1 MDWQPVTGRK
11 LWREASRAPADVNAR
26 LSDFSPLA
34 AQLLYNRGVTDLA
47 SAKAFL
53 SRDESLLEDPFLLP
67 NIEPAVSRIHRAL
80 RDGETIGVF
89 GDFDADGVTGTALLV
104 EGLSKLGGKVIPY
117 LPHRVTEGHG
127 LNSQAVRAL
136 HERGVTLLVTVD
148 CGVTSVDEVSEAAS
162 LGMDTVITD
171 HHTPLP
177 QLPDACAI
185 VNPKLDDSSYPFPHL
200 AGVGLAFKLV
210 TALYAHAD
218 RSWDESLLQLAAL
231 GTVTDV
237 TPLVGENRYIVA
249 AGLRSLN
256 ANPRPG
262 LKELLRLAGLEAG
275 ELDTETIAYTL
286 GPRLNAPGRLEHA
299 SAGYDLLRAAST
311 EEAAPLAG
319 DLERM
324 NRERQGLTQKA
335 VEAAK
340 RHMDAVPPGAPV
352 TVIWS
357 DEFSPGIAGLLAS
370 RLVEERW
377 RPAVVVAID
386 GDMGRG
392 SGRSIPEFD
401 LASALTECRDL
412 FDRFGGH
419 PRAAGFLIPGERL
432 PALRERLEVIARREL
447 DGADLQPAIDI
458 DAHVRISSLMGDNFR
473 FLQSLAPY
481 GEGNPKPVFLTKGVK
496 ALDAQLV
503 GAQGNHLRLKLQ
515 HEGVVWDA
523 IAFGRGG
530 DWSGESDVLDVVYTL
545 SVDTWGGSRTLRLV
559 IEDFQESRGE

>member
-1 MDWQPVTGRK
+1 M
-11 LWREASRAPADVNAR
+11 WREASRAPADVKTG

-34 AQLLYNRGVTDLA
+34 AQLLYNRGVTDLPG
-47 SAKAFL
+47 AKAFL

-67 NIEPAVSRIHRAL
+67 NIETAVSRIHRAL

-104 EGLSKLGGKVIPY
+104 EGLAKLGGKVIPY
-117 LPHRVTEGHG
+117 LPHRITEGHG
-127 LNSQAVRAL
+127 LNSRAVRAL
-136 HERGVTLLVTVD
+136 HEQGVTLLVTVD

-185 VNPKLDDSSYPFPHL
+185 VNPKLDGSTYPFPHL

-210 TALYAHAD
+210 TALYAHLD

-299 SAGYDLLRAAST
+299 SAGYDLLRAASI

-340 RHMDAVPPGAPV
+340 RHVDAVPPGAPM
-352 TVIWS
+352 TVMWS
-357 DEFSPGIAGLLAS
+357 EEFAPGIAGLLAS

-377 RPAVVVAID
+377 RPAVVVAVD

-401 LASALTECRDL
+401 LASALAECRDL

-419 PRAAGFLIPGERL
+419 PRAAGFLIPREKL
-432 PALRERLEVIARREL
+432 PALRERLEAIARRDL

-496 ALDAQLV
+496 AVDAQPV

-515 HEGVVWDA
+515 HEGAVWDA

-530 DWSGESDVLDVVYTL
+530 DWSGDSDELDVVYTL

-559 IEDFQESRGE
+559 IEDFQASRGE

>member
-1 MDWQPVTGRK
+1 MTTRK
-11 LWREASRAPADVNAR
+11 LWRVAPRAPADVAAG

-34 AQLLYNRGVTDLA
+34 AQLLYNRGVTDLPG
-47 SAKAFL
+47 AKAFL
-53 SRDESLLEDPFLLP
+53 SRDESLLQDPFLLP
-67 NIEPAVSRIHRAL
+67 NIEAAVSRISRAL

-104 EGLSKLGGKVIPY
+104 EGLSRLGGRVVPY
-117 LPHRVTEGHG
+117 LPHRITEGHG
-127 LNSQAVRAL
+127 LNSQAVRSL
-136 HERGVTLLVTVD
+136 HDQGVTLLITVD

-171 HHTPLP
+171 HHTTLP
-177 QLPDACAI
+177 RLPDACAI
-185 VNPKLDDSSYPFPHL
+185 VNPKLDGSTYPFPHL

-218 RSWDESLLQLAAL
+218 RAWDESLLQLAAL

-299 SAGYDLLRAAST
+299 GIGYNLLRAAST
-311 EEAAPLAG
+311 EEAAPLAQ

-324 NRERQGLTQKA
+324 NRERQSLTQRA
-335 VEAAK
+335 VEVVKGQMEAA
-340 RHMDAVPPGAPV
+340 PPTAPI
-352 TVIWS
+352 TVMWS
-357 DEFSPGIAGLLAS
+357 EEYAPGIAGLLAS
-370 RLVEERW
+370 RLVDERW
-377 RPAVVVAID
+377 RPAVVVSID
-386 GDMGRG
+386 GDLGRG

-401 LASALTECRDL
+401 LAAALAECRDL

-419 PRAAGFLIPGERL
+419 PRAAGFVIPRERL
-432 PALRERLEVIARREL
+432 PALRERLEAIARREL

-458 DAHVRISSLMGDNFR
+458 DAYVRISTLMGDNFR

-496 ALDAQLV
+496 ARDAKPV

-515 HEGVVWDA
+515 YEDAAWDA

-530 DWSGESDVLDVVYTL
+530 DWSGESDALDIVYTL
-545 SVDTWGGSRTLRLV
+545 RVDTWGGSRTLRLI
-559 IEDFQESRGE
+559 IEDFRASGG